1 MTVLLA
7 ALRSTVVRRL
17 RRSCVRASHF
27 APKPQFGAKSNEIE
41 EIFA

>member
-7 ALRSTVVRRL
+7 ALRSTVVR